1 MQQQIRNGRKCFFI
15 FESPVRFLLLLAVVA
30 ISASTTVA
38 ADHWRRDVDRVPVGV
53 LASLPA
59 ACLAPDAVDFV
70 DLLESL
76 SRVSPVSN
84 LKMRTKKKIECSGR
98 HTNDPLLQ
106 SGRNLRGGNLCLQRN
121 GFFIDGL

>member
-1 MQQQIRNGRKCFFI
+1 M
-15 FESPVRFLLLLAVVA
+15 LLAVVA

-84 LKMRTKKKIECSGR
+84 LKTRSKKIERSGR

-106 SGRNLRGGNLCLQRN
+106 SGRNLRGGGQFMFTTQRL
-121 GFFIDGL
+121 FY

>member
-1 MQQQIRNGRKCFFI
+1 MSIAATKPFF
-15 FESPVRFLLLLAVVA
+15 ELA
-30 ISASTTVA
+30 A
-38 ADHWRRDVDRVPVGV
+38 ALPEHLSLGAGLAQG

-84 LKMRTKKKIECSGR
+84 LKMRTQKSSAPAGTQMTHCYKVVEI
-98 HTNDPLLQ
+98 
-106 SGRNLRGGNLCLQRN
+106 
-121 GFFIDGL
+121 

>member
-84 LKMRTKKKIECSGR
+84 LKMRTQKSSAPAGTQMTHCYKVVEI
-98 HTNDPLLQ
+98 
-106 SGRNLRGGNLCLQRN
+106 
-121 GFFIDGL
+121 

>member
-1 MQQQIRNGRKCFFI
+1 MRFF
-15 FESPVRFLLLLAVVA
+15 FLLAVVA
-30 ISASTTVA
+30 ISASSTVA
-38 ADHWRRDVDRVPVGV
+38 ADHWRRDVDQVPISV

-84 LKMRTKKKIECSGR
+84 LKIRTKKSNAPAGTQMTHCYKVVEI
-98 HTNDPLLQ
+98 
-106 SGRNLRGGNLCLQRN
+106 
-121 GFFIDGL
+121 